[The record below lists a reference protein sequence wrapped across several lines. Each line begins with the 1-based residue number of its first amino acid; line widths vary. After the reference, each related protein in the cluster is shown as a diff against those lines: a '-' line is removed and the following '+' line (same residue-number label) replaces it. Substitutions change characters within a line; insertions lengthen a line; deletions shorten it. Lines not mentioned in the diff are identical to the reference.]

1 MTVFELLA
9 EMHDKI
15 ETPRNVL
22 LTNKVMVERDE
33 FLELI
38 SSIHEALPED
48 LTEAMWIN
56 KNKDTIISEA
66 EADAKKIVA
75 NANKLAADLVEE
87 HIITKN
93 AKERAAQ
100 ITSESEAYCRDLK
113 IKTFEYVDKMLFNMG
128 EQLDGIYVSKFRD
141 MVNSIEQTFAQA
153 NETINV
159 NRQEVISLAEATV
172 REGKKL
178 D

>member
-1 MTVFELLA
+1 MTVLEMLA
-9 EMHDKI
+9 EMHEKI
-15 ETPRNVL
+15 ETPKNVL
-22 LTNKVMVERDE
+22 LTNKVMVDREE

-38 SSIHEALPED
+38 SSISEALPDD

-56 KNKDTIISEA
+56 KNKDMILSEA
-66 EADAKKIVA
+66 EQNAKQIIA
-75 NANKLAADLVEE
+75 NANKLASDLVEE
-87 HIITKN
+87 DIITKK
-93 AKERAAQ
+93 AKERATQ
-100 ITSESEAYCRDLK
+100 ITIESEEYCRNLK
-113 IKTFEYVDKMLFNMG
+113 IKTFEYVDKMLFNMA

-141 MVNSIEQTFAQA
+141 MVNSIEQTFSEA

-159 NRQEVISLAEATV
+159 NRQEVISLAESTV

>member
-22 LTNKVMVERDE
+22 LTNKVMVDRDE
-33 FLELI
+33 FMELI

-100 ITSESEAYCRDLK
+100 ITNESEAYCRDLK

-159 NRQEVISLAEATV
+159 NRQEVISLAETTV